1 MEKIKNSVKRMLRK
15 QWEQACNGYLCE
27 LLRVWELY
35 APHNGFWIGDEV
47 GGVYD
52 YADGT
57 LDISIEN
64 IIYCVEN
71 DVTREQYDEWQ
82 QYVCDAA
89 EFHLPTPNLK
99 SWMHG
104 CPRTPPE
111 TIKHLQ
117 TLKQQL
123 REEVEKARGTVHNA

>member
-1 MEKIKNSVKRMLRK
+1 MKTDSDTKSILRK
-15 QWEQACNGYLCE
+15 QYETACNGYLRE
-27 LLRVWELY
+27 LLRMWELKGHY
-35 APHNGFWIGDEV
+35 GFWIGDEV

-52 YADGT
+52 YGDGT
-57 LDISIEN
+57 IDISMEN

-89 EFHLPTPNLK
+89 EFRLPTPNLK

-123 REEVEKARGTVHNA
+123 WEEVENVRKGKSGDF